1 MKQIHKYSKQEIQF
15 LRDNVEGISL
25 KELTRRFNQHFNTN
39 LSENSIAAQ
48 KNKHRLKSGIV
59 GGRFEKGHIP
69 ANKGQKMPADAYE
82 RAKKTMFKPGSKPKN
97 TDPIGTE
104 KKLTDGYIWVKVDNQ
119 TNVPKVVN
127 WRQKH
132 RLIWEKKHGPI
143 PEGNVIIFLDG
154 NHENFDLDNLEMIT
168 KQENLVM
175 NRNKLFKNDKDLT
188 KIGVQI
194 ARMLCTTYNVK
205 KSVRKG

>member
-104 KKLTDGYIWVKVDNQ
+104 KKLTDGYIWV
-119 TNVPKVVN
+119 
-127 WRQKH
+127 
-132 RLIWEKKHGPI
+132 
-143 PEGNVIIFLDG
+143 

-188 KIGVQI
+188 RIGVQI